1 MKPLRIVSRS
11 SQPFA
16 DRSEGGRLLAH
27 ELLEWHGREAVVLG
41 IPRGGVIVASELARA
56 LEAELDVVL
65 ARKLRSPG
73 RLELAMGAVA
83 EDGRMFLN
91 ESVVQEL
98 DVSEEYIEQE
108 RTRQLAEI
116 KRRSELIRV
125 LVPKLQLRGRIVIVT
140 DDGVATGATT
150 LAAFQAAEQ
159 ERPRKL
165 IGAFPVGSEDTI
177 RMLAGHVDEMVCLR
191 APPMFQAVGQFY
203 VKFDPVSDTD
213 VIEVLKK
220 ERDYQAAGR
229 T

>member
-1 MKPLRIVSRS
+1 M
-11 SQPFA
+11 
-16 DRSEGGRLLAH
+16 
-27 ELLEWHGREAVVLG
+27 
-41 IPRGGVIVASELARA
+41 
-56 LEAELDVVL
+56 L

-220 ERDYQAAGR
+220 ERDYQAAGK